1 MFVADAQHDN
11 RTLVIMPKSVN
22 MPIFKVMNSQGDEQF
37 MEQMLVQSM
46 VGFQLDAMKKN
57 FKPQIIPLKKFKNPR
72 ELQCLGFN
80 LTNVVVKI
88 NKGFLQMNGNY
99 IRLAPEEVDTEFCG
113 KFEERVNNSPAE
125 IFKKMTGMP
134 MFANPMINKLFKD

>member
-1 MFVADAQHDN
+1 
-11 RTLVIMPKSVN
+11 
-22 MPIFKVMNSQGDEQF
+22 

-46 VGFQLDAMKKN
+46 VGFQLDAMKKS

-99 IRLAPEEVDTEFCG
+99 IRLAPEDVDTEFCG

-125 IFKKMTGMP
+125 IFRKMTGMP